1 MQIKADV
8 RQLSVKV
15 YVSYRYWLFSDEVP
29 GLFIEKGW
37 VHDSIDYR
45 FVLPHQKKEDS
56 RKDCSPGGMLSPPSV
71 GVLFVAVCSNGLV
84 GGRELSSPSWGYS
97 EAFFRSPH
105 TGDDLLPDAAGL
117 ETAGMC
123 HVRTMG

>member
-1 MQIKADV
+1 MFLSGANTEILAPSVFIKLSTQMFAPAMQIEADV
-8 RQLSVKV
+8 RQVSVKV

-56 RKDCSPGGMLSPPSV
+56 RKDCSPGGMLSLLSA
-71 GVLFVAVCSNGLV
+71 GVVFVAGCSNGLMS
-84 GGRELSSPSWGYS
+84 GRELSSPSWGYS
-97 EAFFRSPH
+97 
-105 TGDDLLPDAAGL
+105 D
-117 ETAGMC
+117 
-123 HVRTMG
+123 